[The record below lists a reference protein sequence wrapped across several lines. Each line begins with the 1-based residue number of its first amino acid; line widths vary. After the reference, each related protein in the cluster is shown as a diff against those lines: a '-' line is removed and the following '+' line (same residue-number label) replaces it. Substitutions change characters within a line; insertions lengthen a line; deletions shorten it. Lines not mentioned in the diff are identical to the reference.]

1 LISAS
6 SSSVSPLSLAGM
18 FKPVDFST
26 NIIFEFIAV
35 FSICFEA
42 LSSAI
47 EVAFAEIKIIINVNT
62 RYFLMFLFEINN
74 TSRPLKIKFA
84 KYINII

>member
-1 LISAS
+1 MFISAS

-26 NIIFEFIAV
+26 NIIFEFITV
-35 FSICFEA
+35 FSICFVA
-42 LSSAI
+42 SLSAI

-62 RYFLMFLFEINN
+62 RYFFMFLFEINN
-74 TSRPLKIKFA
+74 TS
-84 KYINII
+84 